1 MTVPPS
7 AAGPDPARTAA
18 ALRARLRDRRP
29 EVLLTLGS
37 GLGAVADAVEDAEVI
52 DVLDLPGTARSTVPG
67 HTARLICGRLAGHEV
82 LVQAG
87 RIHLYEGHSAHD
99 VTLLVRVAAQLGVS
113 TFVVTN
119 AAGGLDQRFTPG
131 DLMVIDDH
139 LNLTGTSPLS
149 GLLRDG
155 APRFVD
161 MAGAYDA
168 PLRALAHA
176 VAGDLGLS
184 LQRGVYAGLV
194 GPAYETPAEVA
205 MLRTL
210 GAHAVGMSTV
220 NEVIAARDEGLRV
233 LGFSS
238 VTNVHGEGVATS
250 HAEVV
255 EVGARAAEDLRRVLL
270 GVLERFGGAR

>member
-1 MTVPPS
+1 VTSHDVVPVE
-7 AAGPDPARTAA
+7 RTAE
-18 ALRARLRDRRP
+18 ALRRRIGDRQP

-37 GLGAVADAVEDAEVI
+37 GLGSVADAVEDAITI
-52 DVLDLPGTARSTVPG
+52 DVLDLPGTTASTVPG
-67 HTARLICGRLAGHEV
+67 HTARMVCGRLGGREV

-99 VTLLVRVAAQLGVS
+99 VARLVRVAARLGVS

-119 AAGGLDQRFTPG
+119 AAGGLDTSYTPG

-139 LNLTGTSPLS
+139 LNLTATTPLM
-149 GLLRDG
+149 GVLRDG

-161 MAGAYDA
+161 MAGAYDPA
-168 PLRALAHA
+168 LRELAHA
-176 VAGDLGLS
+176 VAARRDLTL
-184 LQRGVYAGLV
+184 RHGVYAGLV

-205 MLRTL
+205 MLRSF
-210 GAHAVGMSTV
+210 GADAVGMSTV

-250 HAEVV
+250 HEEVI
-255 EVGARAAEDLRRVLL
+255 EVGARAAKDLAGVVL
-270 GVLERFGGAR
+270 GVLEGLGDA

>member
-1 MTVPPS
+1 VTEDATV
-7 AAGPDPARTAA
+7 DRTTA
-18 ALRARLRDRRP
+18 ALRARLEGREP
-29 EVLLTLGS
+29 ELLLTLGS
-37 GLGAVADAVEDAEVI
+37 GLGAVADAVEDAVTVA
-52 DVLDLPGTARSTVPG
+52 VLDLPGTAASTVPG
-67 HTARLICGRLAGHEV
+67 HTARLVAGTIAGRQV

-87 RIHLYEGHSAHD
+87 RVHLYEGHSAHD
-99 VTLLVRVAAQLGVS
+99 VVRLVRVAARLGAT

-119 AAGGLDQRFTPG
+119 AAGGLDQSFTPG

-168 PLRALAHA
+168 GLRDLAHR
-176 VAGDLGLS
+176 VAGDLGLR

-238 VTNVHGEGVATS
+238 VTNVHGEGVATA
-250 HAEVV
+250 HDEVI
-255 EVGARAAEDLRRVLL
+255 EVGARAAQDLRRVLL
-270 GVLERFGGAR
+270 GVLERLDEAG

>member
-1 MTVPPS
+1 VTSHDVVPVE
-7 AAGPDPARTAA
+7 RTAE
-18 ALRARLRDRRP
+18 ALRRRIGDRRP

-37 GLGAVADAVEDAEVI
+37 GLGSVADAVEDPISV
-52 DVLDLPGTARSTVPG
+52 DVLDLPGTAASTVPG
-67 HTARLICGRLAGHEV
+67 HTARLICGRLGGREV

-99 VTLLVRVAAQLGVS
+99 VTRLVRVAARLGVG

-119 AAGGLDQRFTPG
+119 AAGGLDPSYTPG

-139 LNLTGTSPLS
+139 LNLTATTPLM
-149 GLLRDG
+149 GVLRDG

-161 MAGAYDA
+161 MAGAYDPA
-168 PLRALAHA
+168 LRDLAHA
-176 VAGDLGLS
+176 VAAERDLT
-184 LQRGVYAGLV
+184 LQHGVYAGLV

-205 MLRTL
+205 MLRGF

-238 VTNVHGEGVATS
+238 VTNVHGEGVATT
-250 HAEVV
+250 HEEVI
-255 EVGARAAEDLRRVLL
+255 EVGARAARDLAGVVL
-270 GVLERFGGAR
+270 GVLEGLGDA

>member
-1 MTVPPS
+1 MTLPTQPPV
-7 AAGPDPARTAA
+7 DPERTAN
-18 ALRARLRDRRP
+18 ALRARLGDRRP
-29 EVLLTLGS
+29 ELLLTLGS
-37 GLGAVADAVEDAEVI
+37 GLGSVADAVEDAEVI
-52 DVLDLPGTARSTVPG
+52 DVLDLPGAAASTVPG
-67 HTARLICGRLAGHEV
+67 HTARLIAGRLAGREV

-99 VTLLVRVAAQLGVS
+99 VTRLVRVAARIGIT

-139 LNLTGTSPLS
+139 LNLTGTSPLM

-168 PLRALAHA
+168 ALRALAHE
-176 VAGDLGLS
+176 VAADLGLS

-220 NEVIAARDEGLRV
+220 NEVIAARDEGMRV
-233 LGFSS
+233 LGFTS
-238 VTNVHGEGVATS
+238 VTNVHGEGVPTT

-255 EVGARAAEDLRRVLL
+255 EVGARAAQDLQRVLF
-270 GVLERFGGAR
+270 GVLDRFDEAG

>member
-1 MTVPPS
+1 MTIE
-7 AAGPDPARTAA
+7 RTAA
-18 ALRARLRDRRP
+18 ALRARLGGRSP

-37 GLGAVADAVEDAEVI
+37 GLGAVADAVEDAVVV
-52 DVLDLPGTARSTVPG
+52 DVLDLPGTAASTVPG
-67 HTARLICGRLAGHEV
+67 HTARLVCGRLAGREV

-99 VTLLVRVAAQLGVS
+99 VTRLVRVAAQLG
-113 TFVVTN
+113 
-119 AAGGLDQRFTPG
+119 GLDLRRDQRGRRHLDTFTPG

-139 LNLTGTSPLS
+139 LNMTGTSPLS

-168 PLRALAHA
+168 VLRDLAHT
-176 VAGDLGLS
+176 VAGDLGLQ

-238 VTNVHGEGVATS
+238 VTNVHGEGVATT
-250 HAEVV
+250 HAEVI
-255 EVGARAAEDLRRVLL
+255 EVGARAAQDLQRVLL
-270 GVLERFGGAR
+270 GLLDRFDEAS

>member
-1 MTVPPS
+1 VDEERTVE
-7 AAGPDPARTAA
+7 RTTA
-18 ALRARLRDRRP
+18 ALRARLDGRAP
-29 EVLLTLGS
+29 QVLLTLGS
-37 GLGAVADAVEDAEVI
+37 GLGAVAEAVTDAVSI
-52 DVLDLPGTARSTVPG
+52 DVLDLPGTAASTVPG
-67 HTARLICGRLAGHEV
+67 HTARLICGTLGGREV

-99 VTLLVRVAAQLGVS
+99 VTRLVRVAARLGAS

-119 AAGGLDQRFTPG
+119 AAGGLDQGFTPG

-139 LNLTGTSPLS
+139 LNLTGTSPLQ
-149 GLLRDG
+149 GLLRGG

-168 PLRALAHA
+168 GLRDLAHR
-176 VAGDLGLS
+176 VAGDAGLR
-184 LQRGVYAGLV
+184 LRRGVYAGLV

-238 VTNVHGEGVATS
+238 VTNVHGEGVATT
-250 HAEVV
+250 HDEVV
-255 EVGARAAEDLRRVLL
+255 EVGARAAKDLQRVLL
-270 GVLERFGGAR
+270 GLFDRLDEAG

>member
-1 MTVPPS
+1 VTSHDVVPVE
-7 AAGPDPARTAA
+7 RTAE
-18 ALRARLRDRRP
+18 ALRRRIGDRRP

-37 GLGAVADAVEDAEVI
+37 DLGSVADAVEDPISV
-52 DVLDLPGTARSTVPG
+52 DVLDLPGTAASTVPG
-67 HTARLICGRLAGHEV
+67 HTARLICGRLGGREV

-99 VTLLVRVAAQLGVS
+99 VTRLVRVAARLGVG

-119 AAGGLDQRFTPG
+119 AAGGLDPSYTPG

-139 LNLTGTSPLS
+139 LNLTATTPLM
-149 GLLRDG
+149 GVLRDG

-161 MAGAYDA
+161 MAGAYDPA
-168 PLRALAHA
+168 LRDLAHA
-176 VAGDLGLS
+176 VAAERDLT
-184 LQRGVYAGLV
+184 LQHGVYAGLV

-205 MLRTL
+205 MLRGF

-238 VTNVHGEGVATS
+238 VTNVHGEGVATT
-250 HAEVV
+250 HEEVI
-255 EVGARAAEDLRRVLL
+255 EVGARAARDLAGVVL
-270 GVLERFGGAR
+270 GVLEGLGDA

>member
-1 MTVPPS
+1 MTT
-7 AAGPDPARTAA
+7 ADPLATVERTTA
-18 ALRARLRDRRP
+18 ALRARLGDRRP
-29 EVLLTLGS
+29 EVLVTLGS
-37 GLGAVADAVEDAEVI
+37 GLGSVADAVEDPIVV
-52 DVLDLPGTARSTVPG
+52 DVLDLPGTAASTVPG
-67 HTARLICGRLAGHEV
+67 HTATLLAGRLGGREV

-87 RIHLYEGHSAHD
+87 RVHLYEGHSAHD
-99 VTLLVRVAAQLGVS
+99 VTRLVRVAARLGVS

-119 AAGGLDQRFTPG
+119 AAGGLTDAFTPG

-139 LNLTGTSPLS
+139 LNMTGTSPLQ
-149 GLLRDG
+149 GVLRDG

-168 PLRALAHA
+168 DLRQAAHD
-176 VAGDLGLS
+176 VAADRGLT

-238 VTNVHGEGVATS
+238 VTNVHGEGIATT
-250 HAEVV
+250 HEEVI
-255 EVGARAAEDLRRVLL
+255 EVGARAARDLAGVVL
-270 GVLERFGGAR
+270 GVLERLGDL

>member
-1 MTVPPS
+1 VSSPS
-7 AAGPDPARTAA
+7 PLAIADRAAA
-18 ALRARLRDRRP
+18 ALRSRLGGRRP

-37 GLGAVADAVEDAEVI
+37 GLGSVADAVEDATSV
-52 DVLDLPGTARSTVPG
+52 DVLDLPGTAASTVPG
-67 HTARLICGRLAGHEV
+67 HTARLLAGRLGGREV

-87 RIHLYEGHSAHD
+87 RVHLYEGHSAHD
-99 VTLLVRVAAQLGVS
+99 VTRLVRVAARLGVE

-119 AAGGLDQRFTPG
+119 AAGGLDQGFAPG

-139 LNLTGTSPLS
+139 LNLTGTTPLL
-149 GLLRDG
+149 GVLRDE

-161 MAGAYDA
+161 MAGAYD
-168 PLRALAHA
+168 PKLREIAHR
-176 VAGDLGLS
+176 VAGDRDLT

-205 MLRTL
+205 MLRGF

-233 LGFSS
+233 LGVSS
-238 VTNVHGEGVATS
+238 ITNVHGEGVATS
-250 HAEVV
+250 HEEVI
-255 EVGARAAEDLRRVLL
+255 EVGARAARDLAGVLL
-270 GVLERFGGAR
+270 GVLERLGEA

>member
-1 MTVPPS
+1 VDEERTV
-7 AAGPDPARTAA
+7 DRTAA
-18 ALRARLRDRRP
+18 ALRARLEGRAP
-29 EVLLTLGS
+29 QVLLTLGS
-37 GLGAVADAVEDAEVI
+37 GLGAVAEAVTDAVAV
-52 DVLDLPGTARSTVPG
+52 DVLDLPGTAASTVPG
-67 HTARLICGRLAGHEV
+67 HTARLICGTLGGREV

-99 VTLLVRVAAQLGVS
+99 VTRLVRVAARLGAS

-119 AAGGLDQRFTPG
+119 AAGGLDQGFTPG

-139 LNLTGTSPLS
+139 LNLTGTSPLQ
-149 GLLRDG
+149 GLLRGG

-168 PLRALAHA
+168 GLRDLAHR
-176 VAGDLGLS
+176 VAGDAGLR

-238 VTNVHGEGVATS
+238 VTNVHGEGVATT
-250 HAEVV
+250 HDEVV
-255 EVGARAAEDLRRVLL
+255 EVGARAAKDLQRVLL
-270 GVLERFGGAR
+270 GLLDRLDEAG

>member
-1 MTVPPS
+1 VSEERTV
-7 AAGPDPARTAA
+7 DRTTS
-18 ALRARLRDRRP
+18 ALRARLDGREP

-37 GLGAVADAVEDAEVI
+37 GLGAVADAVEDAVSV
-52 DVLDLPGTARSTVPG
+52 DVLDLPGTAASTVPG
-67 HTARLICGRLAGHEV
+67 HTARLVAGTLGGRQV

-87 RIHLYEGHSAHD
+87 RVHLYEGHSAHD
-99 VTLLVRVAAQLGVS
+99 VARLVRVAARLGAS

-119 AAGGLDQRFTPG
+119 AAGGLDQGFTPG
-131 DLMVIDDH
+131 ELMVIDDH

-168 PLRALAHA
+168 GLRHLAHE
-176 VAGDLGLS
+176 VAADLGLH

-205 MLRTL
+205 MLRTF

-238 VTNVHGEGVATS
+238 ITNVHGEGVATT
-250 HAEVV
+250 HGEVV
-255 EVGARAAEDLRRVLL
+255 EVGARAAQDLRRVLL
-270 GVLERFGGAR
+270 GIFDRLGDVG

>member
-1 MTVPPS
+1 MTVE
-7 AAGPDPARTAA
+7 RTAA
-18 ALRARLRDRRP
+18 ALRARLEGRRP
-29 EVLLTLGS
+29 ELLLTLGS
-37 GLGAVADAVEDAEVI
+37 GLGSVADAVEDAVVV
-52 DVLDLPGTARSTVPG
+52 DVLDLPGTAASTVPG
-67 HTARLICGRLAGHEV
+67 HTARLVCGQLAGREV

-87 RIHLYEGHSAHD
+87 RIHLYEGHDAHD
-99 VTLLVRVAAQLGVS
+99 VTRLVRVAAQLGVS

-119 AAGGLDQRFTPG
+119 AAGGLTDRFTPG

-139 LNLTGTSPLS
+139 LNMTGTSPLA
-149 GLLRDG
+149 GLLRGGD
-155 APRFVD
+155 PRFVD

-168 PLRALAHA
+168 RLRDLAHE
-176 VAGDLGLS
+176 VAGDLGLE

-238 VTNVHGEGVATS
+238 VTNVHGEGVATT

-255 EVGARAAEDLRRVLL
+255 EVGARAAQDLRRVLL
-270 GVLERFGGAR
+270 GLLERLDEAG

>member
-1 MTVPPS
+1 MS
-7 AAGPDPARTAA
+7 NERTTA
-18 ALRARLRDRRP
+18 ALRARLDGREP

-37 GLGAVADAVEDAEVI
+37 GLGGVADAVEDAVVI
-52 DVLDLPGTARSTVPG
+52 DVLDLPGTAASTVPG
-67 HTARLICGRLAGHEV
+67 HTARLVCGKLAGREV

-99 VTLLVRVAAQLGVS
+99 VTRLVRVAAQLGVS

-119 AAGGLDQRFTPG
+119 AAGGIVDTFTPG

-139 LNLTGTSPLS
+139 LNLTGTSPLT

-168 PLRALAHA
+168 ALRELAHE
-176 VAGDLGLS
+176 VAGGLGLTM
-184 LQRGVYAGLV
+184 QRGVYAGLV
-194 GPAYETPAEVA
+194 GPTYETPAEVA

-250 HAEVV
+250 HAEVI
-255 EVGARAAEDLRRVLL
+255 EVGARAAQDLERVLF
-270 GVLERFGGAR
+270 GVLERSDEAS

>member
-1 MTVPPS
+1 MSVRPVDVDR
-7 AAGPDPARTAA
+7 AAA
-18 ALRARLRDRRP
+18 ALSARLGDRQP
-29 EVLLTLGS
+29 ELLLTLGS
-37 GLGAVADAVEDAEVI
+37 GLGSVADAVEDPTTV
-52 DVLDLPGTARSTVPG
+52 DVLDLPGTAASTVPG
-67 HTARLICGRLAGHEV
+67 HTARLVAGRLGGRDV

-87 RIHLYEGHSAHD
+87 RIHLYEGHSAHE
-99 VTLLVRVAAQLGVS
+99 VTALVRVAARLGVS

-119 AAGGLDQRFTPG
+119 AAGGLDQGFTPG

-139 LNLTGTSPLS
+139 LNLTGTSPLM
-149 GLLRDG
+149 GVLRDG

-161 MAGAYDA
+161 MAGAYDQR
-168 PLRALAHA
+168 LRDLAHD

-233 LGFSS
+233 LGCSS
-238 VTNVHGEGVATS
+238 ITNVHGEGVATS
-250 HAEVV
+250 HDEVI
-255 EVGARAAEDLRRVLL
+255 EVGARAARHLADLLL
-270 GVLERFGGAR
+270 GVLGRLDGA